1 MPLSVYM
8 HAIQPMIYHLMQ
20 KWFPWKQAP
29 TLKIDHLM
37 HSKVPWQVWHHMKA
51 QRSSRSHPFHQ
62 NSIRQMFPEIN
73 TQLLLR
79 LQTFWCSELL
89 HLTENSIHF
98 KRLNK
103 HSHFYAGH
111 IEASIMLLRH
121 TRRIHTDTLVKLKI
135 KDITT
140 QTTRFLVIC
149 MIQFQKTWFVQR
161 TSLNNPGYV

>member
-73 TQLLLR
+73 TRLLLR

-111 IEASIMLLRH
+111 IEASIMLLRQALCFYDTQEEFIPIH
-121 TRRIHTDTLVKLKI
+121 LLNSKSRISPLKPP
-135 KDITT
+135 D
-140 QTTRFLVIC
+140 FWL
-149 MIQFQKTWFVQR
+149 
-161 TSLNNPGYV
+161 YA